1 LLWHAII
8 VQIWHQKGCLV
19 SNIESRF
26 ERRLFTT
33 EERESIQGRLLE
45 IARADSR
52 IVAGALLG
60 SLAQGAGDRWSDL
73 DLTFGLA
80 AGTSINEVLADWT
93 AHMEREFDAVQL
105 FDLPRLTSI
114 YRVFLLP
121 NNLQIDLSF
130 TPETD
135 FGALG
140 PKFTLL
146 FGTAVERSPLPQ
158 PLAQHLFGLAAHHAL
173 RARLCIERQRFW
185 QAEYWISDLR
195 DTALAL
201 ACLRHGLEAS
211 EGRGFDRLPSQ
222 TLAFGQAAMVCSLD
236 HEELLRA
243 LSVAV
248 ELLLHEADDVHEVAS
263 KIARQLRDLT
273 AKE

>member
-1 LLWHAII
+1 
-8 VQIWHQKGCLV
+8 V
-19 SNIESRF
+19 SNVESPF
-26 ERRLFTT
+26 ERRLFTP
-33 EERESIQGRLLE
+33 EERQSIQERILE
-45 IARADSR
+45 IARADNH

-60 SLAQGAGDRWSDL
+60 SLAKGAGDQWSDL

-80 AGTSINEVLADWT
+80 AGTSIDAVLVDWT
-93 AHMEREFDAVQL
+93 THMVREFSAVQL
-105 FDLPRLTSI
+105 FDLPYLTSI

-130 TPETD
+130 TPASD

-146 FGTAVERSPLPQ
+146 FGSAVERSPMPRPSAL
-158 PLAQHLFGLAAHHAL
+158 HLFGLAAHHAL

-195 DTALAL
+195 DTAFSL
-201 ACLRHGLEAS
+201 ACLHHGLEVS
-211 EGRGFDRLPSQ
+211 EARGFDRLPSQ
-222 TLAFGQAAMVCSLD
+222 TLALGQAAIVRSID
-236 HEELLRA
+236 REELLRA
-243 LSVAV
+243 LSAAV
-248 ELLLHEADDVHEVAS
+248 ELLLHEADDIREAAS
-263 KIARQLRDLT
+263 KIDRQLRDLT

>member
-1 LLWHAII
+1 M
-8 VQIWHQKGCLV
+8 
-19 SNIESRF
+19 SNAESPF
-26 ERRLFTT
+26 DRRLFTT
-33 EERESIQGRLLE
+33 EERQTIQERLLE
-45 IARADSR
+45 LAHADRR

-80 AGTSINEVLADWT
+80 AGTSINAVLEDWT
-93 AHMEREFDAVQL
+93 AHMVREFDAVQL
-105 FDLPRLTSI
+105 FDLPHLTSI

-130 TPETD
+130 TPESD

-146 FGTAVERSPLPQ
+146 FGKAIERSPLPK
-158 PLAQHLFGLAAHHAL
+158 PSAKHLFGLAAHHAL

-195 DTALAL
+195 DTALSL
-201 ACLRHGLEAS
+201 ACMRQGFEIS
-211 EGRGFDRLPSQ
+211 EGRGFDQLPSQ
-222 TLAFGQAAMVCSLD
+222 TLALAQAAMVCSLD
-236 HEELLRA
+236 REELLRA
-243 LSVAV
+243 LSGAV
-248 ELLLHEADDVHEVAS
+248 ELLLHEADDIRDVAS
-263 KIARQLRDLT
+263 KIERQLRDLT
-273 AKE
+273 AKN